1 MTIYKTVLGD
11 TWDIIAKKQMGGERY
26 ASKLISANQNYVS
39 TIIFSAGISLN
50 IPDIDPEIPSI
61 LPPWKR

>member
-50 IPDIDPEIPSI
+50 IP
-61 LPPWKR
+61 